1 MDRGKGR
8 CGDGGK
14 RGREGKREMKR
25 KKGGGGRKEGD
36 GRKEWGWGEDLG
48 GLRGVASSVY
58 GEIIGPEQVV
68 VMELGKRHDTNRH
81 NGLLSAPPCYGF
93 ATRKLV

>member
-1 MDRGKGR
+1 MWSQWERGQGGRDGKKGM
-8 CGDGGK
+8 K
-14 RGREGKREMKR
+14 IKR
-25 KKGGGGRKEGD
+25 KERGGGRKEGD